1 MNNYNYGNYGN
12 YGNPYYQQTNQPSY
26 YGQYQ
31 QQPVQQHQQQQVQTP
46 NIIPMVYVN
55 GLVGA
60 KSYWMGTNQ
69 IAYLRD
75 SEDDTILYEKKTDNL
90 GKYYLKAFKLTEME
104 LDNNGG
110 FKAQNSQ
117 ESINI
122 LNSKLDAIY
131 AILAP
136 KKEVKADESKQ

>member
-1 MNNYNYGNYGN
+1 MNSNYYNNMYGY
-12 YGNPYYQQTNQPSY
+12 PYYQQSSQPNY
-26 YGQYQ
+26 YNQYQ
-31 QQPVQQHQQQQVQTP
+31 QPQQQVQQTQQQVQTP

-75 SEDDTILYEKKTDNL
+75 SEDDSILYEKKTDNL
-90 GKYYLKAFKLTEME
+90 GKYYLKAYKLSEME

-110 FKAQNSQ
+110 FTTSKQTNDLQ
-117 ESINI
+117 V
-122 LNSKLDAIY
+122 LNAKIDKIY
-131 AILAP
+131 SILAP
-136 KKEVKADESKQ
+136 KNEVNDHESNV